1 MTGNRKFCRAPNPA
15 AVIEGQSAGR
25 DQTVQMK
32 MVIEDL
38 IPGMED
44 GDDSHRSA
52 QAPLAKLQER
62 FTDGFK
68 QKS

>member
-1 MTGNRKFCRAPNPA
+1 M
-15 AVIEGQSAGR
+15 VIEGHSAGR

-38 IPGMED
+38 IPGMKHS
-44 GDDSHRSA
+44 DDPHRSFK
-52 QAPLAKLQER
+52 APLAKLQER

>member
-1 MTGNRKFCRAPNPA
+1 M
-15 AVIEGQSAGR
+15 VIEGQSAGR

-38 IPGMED
+38 IPGMKH
-44 GDDSHRSA
+44 GDNPERCA
-52 QAPLAKLQER
+52 KAPLAKLQER